1 MPTIFGLVTGS
12 ANRTQAENPSIDP
25 TFRRRLAAVFLFL
38 SPMVTSTVSV
48 ARCHVHQ
55 RGSGT
60 AKSALAPQRAAMSW
74 INEVEVDE
82 ASGHLARIYEALVEK
97 RGKVS
102 NILKVHS
109 LNPEAMGN
117 HLDLYMTL
125 MFGKS
130 GLSRA
135 EREAIAV
142 VVSAEND
149 CAYCVNHHAEAW
161 KRYIKDDETLNMLMT
176 ADGLETLKP
185 RLSNVVRHAEKLTS
199 APEAM
204 TESDLGE
211 LRAVGLS
218 DEDILDLTL
227 ITAYFNFVNRI
238 ALGLGVEFTPEEM
251 TGYHD
256 D

>member
-1 MPTIFGLVTGS
+1 
-12 ANRTQAENPSIDP
+12 
-25 TFRRRLAAVFLFL
+25 
-38 SPMVTSTVSV
+38 
-48 ARCHVHQ
+48 
-55 RGSGT
+55 
-60 AKSALAPQRAAMSW
+60 MSW
-74 INEVEVDE
+74 IEEIDVDE
-82 ASGHLARIYEALVEK
+82 AEGKLAHQYAELIEK

-109 LNPEAMGN
+109 LNADAMGN

-149 CAYCVNHHAEAW
+149 CAYCVNHHAEALR
-161 KRYIKDDETLNMLMT
+161 RYIKDDEVIEMLSS
-176 ADGLETLKP
+176 ADGLETLEP
-185 RLSNVVRHAEKLTS
+185 RLSTIVRHAEKLTS
-199 APEAM
+199 APAAM

-218 DEDILDLTL
+218 DRDVLDLTL
-227 ITAYFNFVNRI
+227 IVGYFNFVNRI
-238 ALGLGVEFTPEEM
+238 AQGLGVEFSSEELS
-251 TGYHD
+251 GYRD
-256 D
+256 E

>member
-1 MPTIFGLVTGS
+1 MAWIEQIDTDD
-12 ANRTQAENPSIDP
+12 AEGK
-25 TFRRRLAAVFLFL
+25 LAEMYAQLI
-38 SPMVTSTVSV
+38 
-48 ARCHVHQ
+48 RQ
-55 RGSGT
+55 
-60 AKSALAPQRAAMSW
+60 
-74 INEVEVDE
+74 
-82 ASGHLARIYEALVEK
+82 

-117 HLDLYMTL
+117 HLDLYMTI
-125 MFGKS
+125 MFGRS
-130 GLSRA
+130 GLSRG

-142 VVSAEND
+142 VVSANND
-149 CAYCVNHHAEAW
+149 CAYCVNHHAEALR
-161 KRYIKDDETLNMLMT
+161 RYIKDEETLSMLST
-176 ADGLETLKP
+176 ADGLETLEP
-185 RLSNVVRHAEKLTS
+185 RLSNIVRHAEKLTN

-218 DEDILDLTL
+218 DRDILDLTL

-238 ALGLGVEFTPEEM
+238 ALGLGVEFSDEEM
-251 TGYHD
+251 SGYKD

>member
-1 MPTIFGLVTGS
+1 
-12 ANRTQAENPSIDP
+12 
-25 TFRRRLAAVFLFL
+25 
-38 SPMVTSTVSV
+38 
-48 ARCHVHQ
+48 
-55 RGSGT
+55 
-60 AKSALAPQRAAMSW
+60 MSW
-74 INEVEVDE
+74 IDVVEVED
-82 ASGHLARIYEALVEK
+82 ADGKLAEVYAELIEK

-109 LNPEAMGN
+109 LNPDAMGG

-135 EREAIAV
+135 EREAVAV
-142 VVSAEND
+142 VVSAVNE
-149 CAYCVNHHAEAW
+149 CAYCVNHHAEALR
-161 KRYIKDDETLNMLMT
+161 RYIKDDETLDMLMT
-176 ADGLETLKP
+176 ADGLETLEP
-185 RLSNVVRHAEKLTS
+185 RLSNIVRYAEKLTS

-218 DEDILDLTL
+218 DKDVLDLSL
-227 ITAYFNFVNRI
+227 IVAYFNFVNRI
-238 ALGLGVEFTPEEM
+238 ALGLGVSFSADEI
-251 TGYHD
+251 TGYRD